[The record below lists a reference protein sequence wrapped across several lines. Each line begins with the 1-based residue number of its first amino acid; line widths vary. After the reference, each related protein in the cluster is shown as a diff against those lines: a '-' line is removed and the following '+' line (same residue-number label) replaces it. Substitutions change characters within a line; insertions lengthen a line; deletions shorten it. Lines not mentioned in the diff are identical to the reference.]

1 MAKTKKQKAD
11 TGANTGADTGFEPPA
26 AMMAMM
32 SANPVF
38 AKAWMD
44 LMSESARFMTERLRT
59 DMETQKALVACR
71 TPAELVEVQGEFLT
85 TAMQQYADEA
95 ARMLEMTVKASED
108 IAEDLKSGHSRGY
121 DDVPV

>member
-1 MAKTKKQKAD
+1 MAKTKKPQAE
-11 TGANTGADTGFEPPA
+11 TGADTGVEAPA
-26 AMMAMM
+26 VMTTMIA
-32 SANPVF
+32 ANPVF

-59 DMETQKALVACR
+59 DMETQKALMACK
-71 TPAELVEVQGEFLT
+71 TPAELMDVQSEFLT

-108 IAEDLKSGHSRGY
+108 IAKDLKSGHSRGY